1 MADEIEEPSPPLPG
15 KVLAARYDLARR
27 EGLLDPRPD
36 HAIPKPPPQHDRK
49 KGAARRGPVAFE
61 RFLYSGFR
69 LKVVFIDVS
78 ESGRRA
84 RAMRGETTK
93 LGSEMIPV
101 WNEATQSYDPVSR
114 HNPHL
119 LHVGPG
125 EALVLVD
132 AENPA
137 HYDFK
142 AAAPTGSFLR
152 RTSTSSEVP
161 ARHRLVA
168 SEVTEAYARLLAM
181 GDASPWQVRVRP
193 PGTLP
198 RERVE
203 RVARAVG
210 IHELMALLDP
220 NGNQK
225 GSRSH
230 TSGQTA
236 IHMSYGTMLQPSPI
250 WTHDDDKSLSPLS
263 DDVAAART
271 IFAEAKAYAAEMSR
285 LRGSVSVRLN
295 ELLLPPS
302 DFAML
307 KARAHRSGSLR
318 HGSIDNFT
326 TTTTQHNVLPFAD
339 LVGSS
344 APSAAPHS
352 SASAPPVPSAVE
364 MPVQG
369 AVFTLNGLG
378 KLFGMP
384 HIDDG
389 DEPLLFTHL
398 YPERSLP
405 RGSTFGSFLLT
416 GEDDFTIPIISGDSS
431 HVGTEVAVNAVAGRP
446 LEGGRMMAVNY
457 ATSIGTRTPPP
468 FPLDARSLL
477 LDARHARVPIL
488 SRETLASSRGLESIG
503 NADVYDEWVFEEFQT
518 REDVAVGAPGQM
530 PEPLK
535 TINAFA
541 AYARPAFDDAARHVE
556 ALRPWADTL
565 RYRARQE
572 GVDEQFFSDAVAFA
586 PHSAFDLAVPCTHG
600 LFPPPVDVGAPV
612 ETCEACLREPLR
624 VSLADVFEAE
634 ARAERFR
641 NHLRDACEMSKEFR
655 GLGDYPASR
664 VTPRPPVEHFKLA
677 AVPLRPALIASAD
690 LDVQDPCLERYSNAA
705 FASVDLELR
714 PRESAEA
721 YAVEQAAVTRF
732 CHERD
737 AMLMAYDH
745 RQRVWEAHL
754 APSEGVHD
762 AETCLQ
768 VSWRWPDAE
777 AKPGNTA
784 CRDADAIMDDPFVL
798 SLELAPDHD
807 PAAAFCHV
815 ALWASG
821 RGCTTAVSTGR
832 KPRRKHPLVARR
844 IADVRFSSGST
855 PSIVPPAGN
864 SQPAAHNNG
873 ASPGGSSKGW
883 GEVPPASADAL
894 MAAVSHCAALDDASG
909 ARATV
914 NRARMYAQLSV
925 LAVHLDHVVW
935 PRCLSE
941 AEAAMRRIS
950 PLYSTEGPSPPT
962 LSVDEATCV
971 QYLEASSASKPTFL
985 ASTVAP
991 GRGWLLYRRGHAT
1004 VLDTPKGVRRALFEL
1019 ALLRFEWDLL
1029 ELLQPSQL
1037 LVSAPPEDADVPED
1051 LLLTGS
1057 LRQPP
1062 FPVVGGGASVSIAT
1076 ATAAFVGGVRSV
1088 LTLLLL
1094 AIRRG
1099 DRQGLLLL
1107 TPALHDALRDPLAFT
1122 RTTRRV
1128 HPNET
1133 RHQFPAGMW
1142 DAALDDFADPD
1153 VLASCNAALSCLF
1166 EASPA
1171 DAASLASCFEL
1182 RDRLVLLPYGT
1193 NPSWSE
1199 HGGELSTFLVVGLF
1213 YAKEVHRTH
1222 LPFDPRACPALVD
1235 IFDRL
1240 ESTAAGRALRQEIHE
1255 RLDGHAAEW
1264 GIWLKDLHPINVYA
1278 APDLK
1283 RQVEAGSLQT
1293 GTTASR
1299 RALIRRVAFTVFC
1312 LRGCV
1317 GGLAP
1322 ATLRLVPAE
1331 GWKDETEFNAWFS
1344 SQAVSADRD
1353 ERGARWEDKRVYG
1366 TATAMNPRHAGTY
1379 SKNIELILKFLD
1391 KPSSST
1397 PTFETTVRFLRGAK
1411 SDKRKAFPQVG
1422 GPLTSL
1428 HVASDLANF
1437 GLVRHC
1443 DVDEMAPLVKA
1454 LDLGAAA
1461 GLRAL
1466 GLTTHGRTLEA
1477 AFCEFAGRINCDWA
1491 DGGLDSS
1498 FRAFMTQNKFSL
1510 SARNIENL
1518 LCKAVRAEFDF
1529 RSKPSHVAVYTA
1541 LPTLFNAKRWPE
1553 NTTLA
1558 GSTDGLEAETPS
1570 AERRRDGSKKR
1581 GAPMPLS
1588 ASSSSSSLSSSS
1600 SSSSTRGK
1608 GHPAGKRHRRE

>member
-49 KGAARRGPVAFE
+49 KGVLGAEFAYAPCGLSACSLEDWRRAARRGPVAFE

-307 KARAHRSGSLR
+307 KARA
-318 HGSIDNFT
+318 
-326 TTTTQHNVLPFAD
+326 TTTQHNVLPFAD

-405 RGSTFGSFLLT
+405 RGSTFGSFLLVEF
-416 GEDDFTIPIISGDSS
+416 GAIID
-431 HVGTEVAVNAVAGRP
+431 
-446 LEGGRMMAVNY
+446 
-457 ATSIGTRTPPP
+457 I
-468 FPLDARSLL
+468 D
-477 LDARHARVPIL
+477 
-488 SRETLASSRGLESIG
+488 TL
-503 NADVYDEWVFEEFQT
+503 
-518 REDVAVGAPGQM
+518 GAPGQM

-737 AMLMAYDH
+737 AMLMASERTRAH
-745 RQRVWEAHL
+745 VVSALRRRHEAQDRPTL
-754 APSEGVHD
+754 AV
-762 AETCLQ
+762 
-768 VSWRWPDAE
+768 
-777 AKPGNTA
+777 
-784 CRDADAIMDDPFVL
+784 
-798 SLELAPDHD
+798 
-807 PAAAFCHV
+807 
-815 ALWASG
+815 
-821 RGCTTAVSTGR
+821 
-832 KPRRKHPLVARR
+832 
-844 IADVRFSSGST
+844 
-855 PSIVPPAGN
+855 VPPAGN

-1171 DAASLASCFEL
+1171 DAASLASVPEWMGPLPGWERQALSCGSRPRAAGDSSCFEL